1 MISNCSNFS
10 VTQLHLFRP
19 MILRRCNKIESR
31 YRMAIIYATRRFS
44 TTSISEETKLSLF
57 TRLKS
62 EIKDGMKR
70 KDQLKLNVVRGILS
84 DITYASKS
92 TSQTTTDGVP
102 TDQEI
107 YATIN
112 RAIKRRQESISRFS
126 QAGRNDLV
134 ENEQS
139 ELNILVSYLPEQMSE
154 NEIEIE
160 VKKFIKKF
168 DISGLKGSKDF
179 SRIMKE
185 IKIDSSKAPRKLV
198 ADAVKKVL
206 SDMNK

>member
-1 MISNCSNFS
+1 
-10 VTQLHLFRP
+10 
-19 MILRRCNKIESR
+19 
-31 YRMAIIYATRRFS
+31 MAIIYATRRFS

-160 VKKFIKKF
+160 VKKFIKNF

>member
-1 MISNCSNFS
+1 
-10 VTQLHLFRP
+10 
-19 MILRRCNKIESR
+19 
-31 YRMAIIYATRRFS
+31 MAIIYATRRFS

-126 QAGRNDLV
+126 QAG
-134 ENEQS
+134 
-139 ELNILVSYLPEQMSE
+139 
-154 NEIEIE
+154 
-160 VKKFIKKF
+160 
-168 DISGLKGSKDF
+168 
-179 SRIMKE
+179 
-185 IKIDSSKAPRKLV
+185 
-198 ADAVKKVL
+198 
-206 SDMNK
+206 

>member
-1 MISNCSNFS
+1 
-10 VTQLHLFRP
+10 
-19 MILRRCNKIESR
+19 
-31 YRMAIIYATRRFS
+31 
-44 TTSISEETKLSLF
+44 
-57 TRLKS
+57 
-62 EIKDGMKR
+62 
-70 KDQLKLNVVRGILS
+70 
-84 DITYASKS
+84 
-92 TSQTTTDGVP
+92 
-102 TDQEI
+102 
-107 YATIN
+107 
-112 RAIKRRQESISRFS
+112 
-126 QAGRNDLV
+126 
-134 ENEQS
+134 
-139 ELNILVSYLPEQMSE
+139 MSE